1 MKVTPT
7 MEGLRLP
14 GKVSPQR
21 EPVLRMDGRERGRG
35 CTREM
40 ACQAQE
46 QSCLPLIL
54 PGQPPSSFL
63 REQED
68 NETQQLFF
76 SKLAGAGSRGE
87 RVLSGPDSGCLQVTL
102 KAG

>member
-14 GKVSPQR
+14 GKVFPQR
-21 EPVLRMDGRERGRG
+21 EPVLRMEGREQGRG

-46 QSCLPLIL
+46 QGCLPLIL

-63 REQED
+63 REQ
-68 NETQQLFF
+68 QLFF
-76 SKLAGAGSRGE
+76 SKLAGAGSKGMRM
-87 RVLSGPDSGCLQVTL
+87 LSGPDWGEEGGLQVTW